1 MAIILLCRKRYK
13 LCCVNCRNM
22 KRRPLPGIPIKYKII
37 KGHKYMYQVIR
48 AWRDKNTGQVIK
60 IERYLGAAEPA
71 RPTPTMD
78 LLSTKERQMIIDAW
92 QSGEDIEAIMLRV
105 QVYTGGNIG
114 QASTYKWFKDNNIP
128 RNRRTEKRQPGRAE
142 EKLRRAAQAAIRA

>member
-1 MAIILLCRKRYK
+1 
-13 LCCVNCRNM
+13 
-22 KRRPLPGIPIKYKII
+22 
-37 KGHKYMYQVIR
+37 MYQVIR

-71 RPTPTMD
+71 RPIPTMD

-92 QSGEDIEAIMLRV
+92 QSGEDIAAIMLRV

-142 EKLRRAAQAAIRA
+142 ETLRKKRQAQRRLEARKEMRT